1 MECLEFVMSSTIF
14 DSAIARSAR
23 VARQPG
29 SATRR
34 ATRADPLMAVALYV
48 AIGLTAG
55 AIAIPA
61 ALATGAESAMFAD

>member
-1 MECLEFVMSSTIF
+1 MSSTIF

-23 VARQPG
+23 VARQPV
-29 SATRR
+29 SATRC
-34 ATRADPLMAVALYV
+34 AAKAGGLMTVMLYV

-55 AIAIPA
+55 AVAIPA

>member
-1 MECLEFVMSSTIF
+1 MSSTIF

-23 VARQPG
+23 VARQPV
-29 SATRR
+29 SQARR
-34 ATRADPLMAVALYV
+34 TTKSGPLAAVLLYV

-61 ALATGAESAMFAD
+61 ALATGADSAMFAD